1 MKDLRN
7 KLHFHML
14 RSHHSELPPTI
25 ENRRSPNVLNPYSSN
40 FVIGEGVLAIGS
52 IGDFPRARGPIN
64 RKLPNSRTN
73 WEVDS
78 TTADVS
84 GGGKGKAL
92 CVDPRGT
99 LEPRGSFFTV

>member
-1 MKDLRN
+1 
-7 KLHFHML
+7 ML

-84 GGGKGKAL
+84 GGGRERRFVSIL
-92 CVDPRGT
+92 VEPLS
-99 LEPRGSFFTV
+99 LEGRFSRFDMG